1 MSTQVPIS
9 KNIVKMMEIIDDNKD
24 NISEG
29 DYIKFCWAI
38 RQEYTST
45 DTNAIKEELDQYKYE
60 MGDIQ
65 EKLEELQIINDHL
78 THSYSWARKVNAS
91 RSAFLEKAH
100 ISNKKTG
107 CFTRTEMKFLETMFS
122 QDNQVEISGRG
133 HKRERNIVTQ
143 IEAPMYDES
152 TKYTV
157 SSINTLPLMVRRL
170 M

>member
-45 DTNAIKEELDQYKYE
+45 DSNAIKEELDEYKYE
-60 MGDIQ
+60 MGYIQ
-65 EKLEELQIINDHL
+65 DKLEELQHSHDHL
-78 THSYSWARKVNAS
+78 THSYGWARKVSAS
-91 RSAFLEKAH
+91 RSAFLEKAYL
-100 ISNKKTG
+100 SNKKTS
-107 CFTRTEMKFLETMFS
+107 CFTRTEMRFLDTMFS

>member
-1 MSTQVPIS
+1 MSTKVPIS
-9 KNIVKMMEIIDDNKD
+9 KNIVKMMEIMDDNKD
-24 NISEG
+24 NIPEG

-38 RQEYTST
+38 RQEYTDT
-45 DTNAIKEELDQYKYE
+45 DTNALKEELKEYKDLVTWNE
-60 MGDIQ
+60 
-65 EKLEELQIINDHL
+65 ERLEELQHSHDHL

-91 RSAFLEKAH
+91 RSAFLEKAYL
-100 ISNKKTG
+100 SNKKTR
-107 CFTRTEMKFLETMFS
+107 CFTRTEMKFMETMFS
-122 QDNQVEISGRG
+122 QDNNVEISGRG

-152 TKYTV
+152 TEYSV

>member
-1 MSTQVPIS
+1 MSTKVPIS

-38 RQEYTST
+38 RQEYTDT
-45 DTNAIKEELDQYKYE
+45 DSNALKEELDQYKYE
-60 MGDIQ
+60 LDNIQ
-65 EKLEELQIINDHL
+65 EKLEELESFNDHL
-78 THSYSWARKVNAS
+78 NHSYSWARKVNIS
-91 RSAFLEKAH
+91 RSAFLEKAYL
-100 ISNKKTG
+100 SNKKTD
-107 CFTRTEMKFLETMFS
+107 CFTRTEMKFMETMFS

-152 TKYTV
+152 TEYTV

>member
-1 MSTQVPIS
+1 MSTHVPIS

-38 RQEYTST
+38 RQEYTDT
-45 DTNAIKEELDQYKYE
+45 DSNAIKEELKEYKDLVTWNE
-60 MGDIQ
+60 ERIEQ
-65 EKLEELQIINDHL
+65 LEHSN
-78 THSYSWARKVNAS
+78 TSWSHSYRWARKVSAS
-91 RSAFLEKAH
+91 RSAFLEKAYL
-100 ISNKKTG
+100 SNKKTS
-107 CFTRTEMKFLETMFS
+107 CFTRTEMKFLDTMFS